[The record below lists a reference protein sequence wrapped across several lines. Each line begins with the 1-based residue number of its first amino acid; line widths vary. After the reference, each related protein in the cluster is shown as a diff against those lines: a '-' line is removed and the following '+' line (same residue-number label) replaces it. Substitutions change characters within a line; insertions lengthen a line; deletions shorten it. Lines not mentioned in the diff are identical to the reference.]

1 MAKANKKNT
10 RPGQGSKIFPVLLL
24 LLLLGLLLPRCAQIV
39 APTGGPKD
47 TLPPVLLSATP
58 PDSTL
63 HFNAETI
70 TFNFNEFIQ
79 LQDLQQ
85 QMIIAPNPDRRP
97 EILAKLRT
105 LTITWPENDTLK
117 PNTTYIINMGNAI
130 QDINEGNPIKGF
142 RYVFSTGSYLDSL
155 EIRGKV
161 IQART
166 GLPDS
171 TALVMLYT
179 DQFDSVVT
187 KQKPVYY
194 TRCKGD
200 GSFRFQNLPHDTF
213 KVFALIDG
221 NGDLQYGDSTEA
233 IAFLKNPLVLN
244 SVQSGLVL
252 SLFKEKETVE
262 QASATGSAP
271 APTGKKEKEKKKE
284 LTFRTSLSGG
294 QQDLMQPLELVFNA
308 PLQSLDTAAIV
319 LQEDTTFSPVAFR
332 FGHKDTLTSTVNL
345 LYNWKENTPYR
356 ILIDSAFAVD
366 TAGTAYAKK
375 DTLRFTSKS
384 KSDYGTL
391 ILHFD
396 LNSLKNADSTG
407 AVDRLQA
414 DTSALKTTDSM
425 AVDSGR
431 LAGDS
436 LPPVDSAAAWA
447 GHLQADTTALKTTD
461 SMAVDAGRLAGDS
474 LPPVDSAA
482 AWADS
487 SGKPLPGRSLSGDT
501 TGYQLVVEL
510 YKGEEMIYSA
520 PLKGDTW
527 TKAYLNPGDY
537 KVRVVKDRNLNGKW
551 DRGCYYCE
559 EQRQPEPVYSM
570 PEDFTIRANWK
581 NDFPAREVKFEE
593 SAEKE

>member
-1 MAKANKKNT
+1 MAKANRNT
-10 RPGQGSKIFPVLLL
+10 TPGQYTKVFPALLL
-24 LLLLGLLLPRCAQIV
+24 LLVLGLLLPRCAQIV

-85 QMIIAPNPDRRP
+85 QMIIAPNPDRKP
-97 EILAKLRT
+97 EVQAKLRT
-105 LTITWPENDTLK
+105 LSITWPENDTLK

-179 DQFDSVVT
+179 DSYDSVVT

-194 TRCKGD
+194 TRCMGD

-221 NGDLQYGDSTEA
+221 NGDLQYGDSTET
-233 IAFLKNPLVLN
+233 IAFLKDPLVLD
-244 SVQSGLVL
+244 SIQSGLVL
-252 SLFKEKETVE
+252 SLFKEKETIE
-262 QASATGSAP
+262 K
-271 APTGKKEKEKKKE
+271 APTAAAPPPSEKNKEKKKE
-284 LTFRTSLSGG
+284 LTFRTSLEGG
-294 QQDLMQPLELVFNA
+294 QQDLMQPLEFVFSA
-308 PLQSLDTAAIV
+308 PLQSLDTGAIR
-319 LQEDTTFSPVAFR
+319 LQEDTTYRTVAFQ
-332 FGHKDTLTSTVNL
+332 FGDKDTLKSTVNL

-356 ILIDSAFAVD
+356 LLLDSAFVID
-366 TAGTAYAKK
+366 TSGTAYAKK
-375 DTLRFTSKS
+375 DTLQFTSKS

-391 ILHFD
+391 ILHFN
-396 LNSLKNADSTG
+396 LNSLKN
-407 AVDRLQA
+407 
-414 DTSALKTTDSM
+414 
-425 AVDSGR
+425 
-431 LAGDS
+431 GDS
-436 LPPVDSAAAWA
+436 ISRDTVSPVTSNLP
-447 GHLQADTTALKTTD
+447 ADTTAI
-461 SMAVDAGRLAGDS
+461 SQ
-474 LPPVDSAA
+474 VDSIVS
-482 AWADS
+482 DS
-487 SGKPLPGRSLSGDT
+487 SHFATDRLPADT
-501 TGYQLVVEL
+501 TGISQVDSIASDSSHPATERLQPAAAPDSLKSLLPAMNQTGMTGDTGTYQLVIEL
-510 YKGEEMIYSA
+510 YRNDEMIYSA

-527 TKAYLNPGDY
+527 TKAYLNPGEY
-537 KVRVVKDRNLNGKW
+537 SVRVVKDRNLNGKW

-559 EQRQPEPVYSM
+559 KQKQPEQVYSI
-570 PEDFTIRANWK
+570 PETFTIRANWE
-581 NDFPAREVKFEE
+581 NDLPALNIKFEK
-593 SAEKE
+593 SAIQ